1 MGFRSAVAGV
11 AKNIVLG
18 APSTLKNHHLH
29 NHQRGGNGRDDD
41 EMEPFDSHED
51 EARCV
56 ELLEHLSN
64 AILPEETLE
73 VLNQLRDCVRES
85 RTSQMVAAKV
95 GGVDVIFEC
104 LLEEMQERGEKEEET
119 SEQAHAALEVLVAA
133 MTTEHEE
140 DLKIVKERE
149 SRTIIVRKE
158 GRKEGTNECVCVCVC
173 V

>member
-1 MGFRSAVAGV
+1 MCFAFYVSLRIRAERMGFRSAVAGV

-18 APSTLKNHHLH
+18 APSALKNHHLQ

-73 VLNQLRDCVRES
+73 VLNQLLS
-85 RTSQMVAAKV
+85 L
-95 GGVDVIFEC
+95 I
-104 LLEEMQERGEKEEET
+104 
-119 SEQAHAALEVLVAA
+119 H
-133 MTTEHEE
+133 
-140 DLKIVKERE
+140 I
-149 SRTIIVRKE
+149 
-158 GRKEGTNECVCVCVC
+158 
-173 V
+173 